1 MDLLSLAKSCPGM
14 SITIRLED
22 LLKANADLA
31 RSVREEVE
39 AEAARRTAEFGDAL
53 VAKEEAR
60 VQLLGGVDP
69 STLWRWEKRG
79 YLRPVRIGVKV
90 FYRKGEIARLIGQK
104 EINQTQ

>member
-1 MDLLSLAKSCPGM
+1 MDLLSLAKSCPDM

-22 LLKANADLA
+22 LLKANADLV
-31 RSVREEVE
+31 RTVREETE
-39 AEAARRTAEFGDAL
+39 RDMARRRLDYGDTL
-53 VAKEEAR
+53 IQKEEAR

-90 FYRKGEIARLIGQK
+90 FYRKG
-104 EINQTQ
+104 